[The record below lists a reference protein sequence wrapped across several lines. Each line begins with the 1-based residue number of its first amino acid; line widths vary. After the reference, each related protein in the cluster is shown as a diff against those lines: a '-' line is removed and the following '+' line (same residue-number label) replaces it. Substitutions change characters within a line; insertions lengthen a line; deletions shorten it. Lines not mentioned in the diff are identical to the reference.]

1 MMTGRWAY
9 ITSPSRHNH
18 VLTVV
23 DASFEPQARVELR
36 PNVQG
41 THQQWYMDRFGFII
55 NKHSGCVLS
64 VKTITKKRS
73 IQDQSIMQAR
83 RKDMKD
89 AKGQQWEWITSTE
102 SNRKKEQVDEHDKDS
117 SSDSSNSSDSDSSN
131 GCIYYLQLKAFSDYY
146 LNDKD
151 VPIFGA
157 DKIKWM
163 VV

>member
-1 MMTGRWAY
+1 MSERWVY
-9 ITSPSRHNH
+9 ITSPSPHNH

-41 THQQWYMDRFGFII
+41 THRQWYMDRFGFII

-73 IQDQSIMQAR
+73 IQNQSIMQAR

-89 AKGQQWEWITSTE
+89 ANGRQWEWTLSTE
-102 SNRKKEQVDEHDKDS
+102 SNHKEEQTGEQDKDS
-117 SSDSSNSSDSDSSN
+117 SSSRSD
-131 GCIYYLQLKAFSDYY
+131 GIYYLQLKAFSDYY

-151 VPIFGA
+151 VPTFGA
-157 DKIKWM
+157 SKIKWM